1 MSIDEGKGTTGYC
14 DHCGALAPHV
24 RMEIYAEARV
34 CDFQV
39 TGARWR
45 CSQCATPSRDRLLR
59 LGATSNSGKSLWAC
73 ANCGKEY
80 QTPDKVCGGCS
91 AR

>member
-1 MSIDEGKGTTGYC
+1 MKDLTGYC
-14 DHCGALAPHV
+14 DHCAAFAPHATV
-24 RMEIYAEARV
+24 DVYADASV

-39 TGARWR
+39 TPARWR
-45 CSQCATPSRDRLLR
+45 CSCCGETTRTRLLR
-59 LGATSNSGKSLWAC
+59 LEATSRSGKTLWGC
-73 ANCGKEY
+73 AHCGGEY